1 MENRVKIFLGP
12 HNLTS
17 ERVEFLVR
25 EISGKHN
32 NIEVKR
38 YYGAEFNPESF
49 RDEVLE
55 NSLFIQ
61 YKILIV
67 HQIEQIEKKVWA
79 EYIIP
84 YLEYVPD
91 NVFVIFEGLSVK
103 AKINNCDVEV
113 AEDAEDLFRK
123 MYKKSWGEK
132 FNAGD
137 IYEISRFLKL
147 NPYDF
152 TLVIG
157 LIEKYLENLLLGKI
171 ISEKEFVKRLELLS
185 ELDFNLK
192 SGRISNEPGW
202 EILLLRLLGVESN

>member
-38 YYGAEFNPESF
+38 YYGAEFNPEYF

-123 MYKKSWGEK
+123 IYKKSWQK
-132 FNAGD
+132 KINAGD
-137 IYEISRFLKL
+137 IYEISKFLKSK
-147 NPYDF
+147 PYEF
-152 TLVIG
+152 SIVIG
-157 LIEKYLENLLLGKI
+157 VIGKHLENLVAQKI
-171 ISEKEFVKRLELLS
+171 ISEMEFIKRLETLLD
-185 ELDFNLK
+185 LDFSLK